1 MNLKNK
7 RVLIT
12 GSSSGIGQ
20 ATAIEFAKK
29 GAIVFI
35 NYKEN
40 EKGAMET
47 LNEVKKYSDGKIFK
61 ADLTNISEIKKM
73 VIDIVKEYK
82 NIDALV
88 NNASDYVYGDIDNI
102 KA

>member
-47 LNEVKKYSDGKIFK
+47 LNEVK
-61 ADLTNISEIKKM
+61 NI
-73 VIDIVKEYK
+73 
-82 NIDALV
+82 
-88 NNASDYVYGDIDNI
+88 
-102 KA
+102 